1 MYEVYKKVTVRLDRN
16 DYGRLF
22 CQSEKIKKT
31 MNEYL
36 RELIRKDIFEDIKD
50 FNLFLDD
57 IRKQVRILSNNIN
70 QLAKFK
76 NTGLLF
82 DEIEAA
88 KKLNEEVV
96 KLCQL
101 LKS

>member
-1 MYEVYKKVTVRLDRN
+1 MYEVYKKVTVRLNKN
-16 DYGRLF
+16 DYAGLY
-22 CQSEKIKKT
+22 CQSEKIGKT

-36 RELIRKDIFEDIKD
+36 RELIRKDMFEDIKD

-57 IRKQVRILSNNIN
+57 IRKQTRILSNNIN

-76 NTGLLF
+76 NKGLLF
-82 DEIEAA
+82 EEIEAA
-88 KKLNEEVV
+88 QKLNEEVS